1 MRFSIGYLATLPD
14 FLAWFFTA
22 AAMAGVFML
31 VYAQVTPWREFRLI
45 RAGNVAAAVSFAGT
59 LTGYALVLC
68 SIMRNAVS
76 RTDMLSWG
84 LVGLVVQ
91 LLALV
96 VARLVLGPALRD
108 RMERGDLAAGI
119 VLAGLS
125 LAFGLLNAAT
135 MTPDG
140 ASTAGVP

>member
-1 MRFSIGYLATLPD
+1 MGYLATLPE
-14 FLAWFFTA
+14 FLTWFVTA
-22 AAMAGVFML
+22 AAMVGGFML
-31 VYAQVTPWREFRLI
+31 VYVQVTPWREIRLI
-45 RAGNVAAAVSFAGT
+45 RAGNLAAALSFTGT

-96 VARLVLGPALRD
+96 VARLLLGPALRD
-108 RMERGDLAAGI
+108 RMERGDLAAGV

-140 ASTAGVP
+140 SSGTGVP